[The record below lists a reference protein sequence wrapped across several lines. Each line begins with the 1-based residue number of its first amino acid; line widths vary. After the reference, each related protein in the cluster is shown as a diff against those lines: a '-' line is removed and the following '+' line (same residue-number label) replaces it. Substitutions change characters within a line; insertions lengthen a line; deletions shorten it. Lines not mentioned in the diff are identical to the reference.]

1 MDTEMNFEVSRIKTE
16 VIHLQQNG
24 VLEYGEQYVIFTI
37 PESIIKLLSELDLPT
52 IHRVLEVMLFYSSY
66 TSRLYEADEVLYA
79 YLEQYLDT
87 EVLYKAIKIVIDNDL
102 INKLEEALFD
112 VYDIA
117 KGIFFYGWTIK
128 KDSINFYESYDI
140 LIRSER
146 VREFYRGYDMLVGS
160 ERIRDG
166 IR

>member
-1 MDTEMNFEVSRIKTE
+1 MEKEMNLEISRIRVE
-16 VIHLQQNG
+16 IEHLKENRVTMAG
-24 VLEYGEQYVIFTI
+24 NDLVIFTI
-37 PESIIKLLSELDLPT
+37 PDEIIDLLSDLDLPT
-52 IHRVLEVMLFYSSY
+52 IHKVLEVMLFYSSY

-87 EVLYKAIKIVIDNDL
+87 EALYKAIKIVIDNDL
-102 INKLEEALFD
+102 INKLEESLFD

-128 KDSINFYESYDI
+128 KDSVNFYESYDI
-140 LIRSER
+140 LVRSER
-146 VREFYRGYDMLVGS
+146 TRDFYRGYDKLVGS

>member
-1 MDTEMNFEVSRIKTE
+1 MDTEMNFEISRIKTE

-52 IHRVLEVMLFYSSY
+52 IHKVLEVMLFYSSY
-66 TSRLYEADEVLYA
+66 TSRMYEADEVLYA

-87 EVLYKAIKIVIDNDL
+87 EVLYKAIKIVTDNNL
-102 INKLEEALFD
+102 INKLEESLFD
-112 VYDIA
+112 VYDIT

-146 VREFYRGYDMLVGS
+146 
-160 ERIRDG
+160 IRDG

>member
-52 IHRVLEVMLFYSSY
+52 IHKVLEVMLFYSSY

-87 EVLYKAIKIVIDNDL
+87 EALYKAIKIVTDNDI
-102 INKLEEALFD
+102 INKLEESLFD

-140 LIRSER
+140 LVRSER
-146 VREFYRGYDMLVGS
+146 IRDFYRGYDILTPKQKKRAQKG
-160 ERIRDG
+160 
-166 IR
+166 

>member
-87 EVLYKAIKIVIDNDL
+87 EEKKKARKIVIYNDVKK
-102 INKLEEALFD
+102 KLE
-112 VYDIA
+112 
-117 KGIFFYGWTIK
+117 
-128 KDSINFYESYDI
+128 
-140 LIRSER
+140 
-146 VREFYRGYDMLVGS
+146 
-160 ERIRDG
+160 
-166 IR
+166 